1 MAPGCPGRDEMQSKQ
16 QIFELMEKTEPDRR
30 GYLKELFAYM
40 PDGIV
45 KELMYEEV
53 KSGRYIL
60 RAGMP
65 GDMVYIILSG
75 KITGVD
81 YQRMGRVYYFMDFT
95 KMYII
100 GDFEIFADL
109 SEYCVSIC
117 AAKDCK
123 LLKIAAGSY
132 MNWIRHDGN
141 AMFLRMK
148 NIMATLTSE
157 RIVDRGYIFMNCK
170 ERLVDYLV
178 KSYENGQTDSQGRH
192 RVMKTQTELADRI
205 GYNVRSIQRAVA
217 SLEKEKLISNT
228 NGMFTLSNE
237 QFLCLKQDKD

>member
-1 MAPGCPGRDEMQSKQ
+1 MQSKQ
-16 QIFELMEKTEPDRR
+16 QILELIEKTEPDRSR
-30 GYLKELFAYM
+30 YLKELFDYM

-45 KELMYEEV
+45 EELIYEEV

-65 GDMVYIILSG
+65 SDMVYIILSG
-75 KITGVD
+75 KIMGVD
-81 YQRMGRVYYFMDFT
+81 HQRMGRVYYFMDFT

-100 GDFEIFADL
+100 GDFEIFADI

-123 LLKIAAGSY
+123 LLKIPAGAY
-132 MNWIRHDGN
+132 MNWIRHDEN
-141 AMFLRMK
+141 ALFLRMK

-157 RIVDRGYIFMNCK
+157 RIVDREYIFMNCK

-178 KSYENGQTDSQGRH
+178 KSYENGQTDNQGRH
-192 RVMKTQTELADRI
+192 RVMKTQAELADRI
-205 GYNVRSIQRAVA
+205 GYNVRSIQRAIA
-217 SLEKEKLISNT
+217 SLEKEERISNA
-228 NGMFTLSNE
+228 NGKITLTKE
-237 QFLCLKQDKD
+237 QFLRLKQYKD

>member
-1 MAPGCPGRDEMQSKQ
+1 MQSKQ
-16 QIFELMEKTEPDRR
+16 QILELIEKTEPDRNR
-30 GYLKELFAYM
+30 YLKELFDYM

-45 KELMYEEV
+45 EELIYEEV

-65 GDMVYIILSG
+65 SDMVYIILSG
-75 KITGVD
+75 KIMGVD
-81 YQRMGRVYYFMDFT
+81 HQRMGRVYYFMDFT

-100 GDFEIFADL
+100 GDFEIFADI

-123 LLKIAAGSY
+123 LLKIPAGAY
-132 MNWIRHDGN
+132 MNWIRHDEN
-141 AMFLRMK
+141 ALFLRMK

-157 RIVDRGYIFMNCK
+157 RIVDREYIFMNCK

-178 KSYENGQTDSQGRH
+178 KSYENGQTDNQGRH
-192 RVMKTQTELADRI
+192 RVMKTQAELADRI
-205 GYNVRSIQRAVA
+205 GYNVRSIQRSIA
-217 SLEKEKLISNT
+217 SLEKEERISNA
-228 NGMFTLSNE
+228 NGKITLTKE
-237 QFLCLKQDKD
+237 QFLRLKQYKD